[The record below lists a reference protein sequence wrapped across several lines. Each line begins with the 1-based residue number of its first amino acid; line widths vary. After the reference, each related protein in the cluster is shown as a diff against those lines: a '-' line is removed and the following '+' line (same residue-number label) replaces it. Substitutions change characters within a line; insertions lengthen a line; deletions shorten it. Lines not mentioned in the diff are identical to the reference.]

1 MHAWIS
7 WFTVCLYM
15 VSFNI
20 PVHNYPVLYT
30 CTCTYTSVADVRGGL
45 VEVVSKQTTLT
56 NQYMIWSVQIYIIY
70 NIYIGLILKPL
81 MKQVF
86 RQSLPRDINLPCIFL
101 CYTNYIYIYVWYAV
115 VWYFRIHTA
124 LVGAEH
130 TYTHGTHIYMY
141 IYNIMYIVHVF
152 VFVCIF

>member
-1 MHAWIS
+1 
-7 WFTVCLYM
+7 M

-101 CYTNYIYIYVWYAV
+101 CYTNYIYIYMYDMQLFDIFGYTQHLWGQST
-115 VWYFRIHTA
+115 HTHMV
-124 LVGAEH
+124 LI
-130 TYTHGTHIYMY
+130 YTCIYIILCTLYMY
-141 IYNIMYIVHVF
+141 F